1 MRHSNDAGGA
11 KRTASVAL
19 LVALAATTA
28 LLGFAAP
35 ARAADLTVTT
45 NGDAGPGTF
54 RSALTAAAANP
65 GPDVITI
72 RAGVGTIETFSPL
85 RFSANGDLTIR
96 GNGAAFDSSEAS
108 AGLVFTGGRGNL
120 TIERLRFV
128 DADVATP
135 NAGALVLVGTAGD
148 LVLSDCAFTGNLAS
162 PSPVPRAH
170 GAALIKRGGGAAL
183 INRCSFT
190 GNVSSGPGNTIVGG
204 AIIVE
209 DGPLTVVGSDVSGN
223 IGSALG
229 DSRVA
234 GAINANGPLTI
245 VDSSI
250 TSNIATGL
258 AGDIT
263 TAGVLSRSG
272 PLAITNTT
280 IASNELRGPVTRGA
294 GGVFATG
301 GEAVLTYATVV
312 GNTATGEPA
321 SGGKAANV
329 MTEAGFRPFA
339 SVIAPAVGRPNCV
352 TRGPVASAGANFSDD
367 ESCGLTA
374 TGDRMNAGDPG
385 LGALTTT
392 GKPGPV
398 RPPDSG
404 SPLVDAIP
412 YDRCTAATA
421 AGITTDE
428 RGGTRPL
435 GGGCDIG
442 AIEAPGA
449 PVTTTLPTATTTV
462 PGSTTTMPRST
473 TTRPGPGAT
482 STTTTTAARAD
493 GESGGSGA
501 ATAAGIAL
509 ALIAAAAVA
518 GIFWARR
525 RSSGGAGAP
534 ETGDGPAED

>member
-1 MRHSNDAGGA
+1 MRGSNDAGGA
-11 KRTASVAL
+11 KRTASLVL
-19 LVALAATTA
+19 LVALAVPA
-28 LLGFAAP
+28 LVLGVTGP
-35 ARAADLTVTT
+35 ARAVDLAVTT
-45 NGDAGPGTF
+45 NGDAGPGTL

-72 RAGVGTIETFSPL
+72 RPGVGTVETFTPL
-85 RFSANGDLTIR
+85 RFPANGDLTIR
-96 GNGAAFDSSEAS
+96 GNGAALDSSEAG
-108 AGLVFTGGRGNL
+108 AGLVFTGGRGSL

-135 NAGALVLVGTAGD
+135 NAGALVIVGAVGD
-148 LVLSDCAFTGNLAS
+148 LLLSDCAFTGNLAS

-170 GAALIKRGGGAAL
+170 GAALIKRGGGSVL

-190 GNVSSGPGNTIVGG
+190 GNVSSGPGNTIMAG
-204 AIIVE
+204 AILVE
-209 DGPLTVVGSDVSGN
+209 DGPLTIVGSDVSGN

-234 GAINANGPLTI
+234 GAVHAGGPLTI
-245 VDSSI
+245 VDSSV

-263 TAGVLSRSG
+263 SAGVLSRGG
-272 PLAITNTT
+272 PLAITNST
-280 IASNELRGPVTRGA
+280 IAANELRGPIARGA
-294 GGVFATG
+294 GGVLATS
-301 GEAVLTYATVV
+301 GETRLTYATVA

-321 SGGKAANV
+321 PGGKAANL
-329 MTEAGFRPFA
+329 MAEAGFVPFG

-352 TRGPVASAGANFSDD
+352 TRGPVASAGDNFSDD
-367 ESCGLTA
+367 DSCGLTA

-385 LGALTTT
+385 LGALTDG

-412 YDRCTAATA
+412 YDRCAP
-421 AGITTDE
+421 GITTDE

-449 PVTTTLPTATTTV
+449 PVTTTLPPATTTV
-462 PGSTTTMPRST
+462 PGSTTVPRST
-473 TTRPGPGAT
+473 TTRPGPAATST
-482 STTTTTAARAD
+482 STTTAPRAA

-501 ATAAGIAL
+501 ATTAGIAL
-509 ALIAAAAVA
+509 AAIAIAAVA

-525 RSSGGAGAP
+525 RSSGGTGAP